1 MSGCVPFVSFFF
13 SFLESK
19 TTVKLKFH
27 PSYWDQN
34 GMDGDRT
41 GRELILLSGLSGYLV
56 FCQFHGCSIVTNSTD
71 STWNPFFIVCIF
83 GLTNFLSIDNYDEW
97 KRERNMNRGEGIKFP
112 LLEIFYSISI
122 LRISKFLFGRTKL
135 NYQQLKINLKL
146 LNINLLI
153 RD

>member
-1 MSGCVPFVSFFF
+1 
-13 SFLESK
+13 
-19 TTVKLKFH
+19 
-27 PSYWDQN
+27 
-34 GMDGDRT
+34 MDEDRLDRT